1 MAAKIRILL
10 YSHDTYGLGHL
21 RRSLT
26 IAGQLAQDIP
36 HSHQLL
42 LTGSMLAGAFQL
54 PPRLDM
60 IKLPALSKRS
70 SGAYKARTLP
80 LTLRQ
85 TISWR
90 EQMILQ
96 AAQAFRPDLL
106 LVDKSPAGV
115 HGELLPTLRHLKTWS
130 PQTKIVLG
138 MRDIEDS
145 PAKTQAEWA
154 AGGIYPLLE
163 EVYDRIL
170 LYGEPDIFDPATA
183 YWLPETAVSKLTPCG
198 YLGRPHPTT
207 DPARVRRELSLS
219 DGQPLIVL
227 TVGGGGDG
235 YSIIQQYLDML
246 RSQQQPLAHTLIVT
260 GPLMAQ
266 SKRKLLQQAAALPNL
281 TLREFTPDLMSYL
294 AAADLV
300 VSMAG
305 YNTVCEILSLG
316 KRALLI
322 PRSHVRAEQQMRAT
336 LLAERGLVHTLNS
349 REATPDRLHHAITTA
364 LAAPAPTA
372 TLNLNGLQ
380 RVSAEIG
387 RLLTQPAMPSNEQ
400 TVLVNE
406 FYQS

>member
-21 RRSLT
+21 RRSLS

-36 HSHQLL
+36 HSYQLL
-42 LTGSMLAGAFQL
+42 LTGSTVAGAFQL

-70 SGAYKARTLP
+70 SGGYKARTLP

-106 LVDKSPAGV
+106 LVDKAAAGV
-115 HGELLPTLRHLKTWS
+115 HGELLPTLRHLKAWS
-130 PQTKIVLG
+130 PHTKIVLG

-170 LYGEPDIFDPATA
+170 LYGEPAIFDPATA
-183 YWLPETAVSKLTPCG
+183 YWLPKTAVSKLIPCG
-198 YLGRPHPTT
+198 YLGRPHSHT
-207 DPARVRRELSLS
+207 DPARVRRELALS
-219 DGQPLIVL
+219 DHQPLIVL

-235 YSIIQQYLDML
+235 YNIIQQYLDML
-246 RSQQQPLAHTLIVT
+246 RSHPLSSHTLIIT

-266 SKRKLLQQAAALPNL
+266 SKRKLLQQAATLPNL

-322 PRSHVRAEQQMRAT
+322 PRNHVRAEQHMRAT
-336 LLAERGLVHTLNS
+336 LLAERGLVHMLNS
-349 REATPDRLHHAITTA
+349 HEATPAQLHQTIAAA

-400 TVLVNE
+400 PVLVNE

>member
-1 MAAKIRILL
+1 MAVKTRILL

-42 LTGSMLAGAFQL
+42 LTGSMVAGAFQL

-170 LYGEPDIFDPATA
+170 LYGEPDIFDPVTA

-198 YLGRPHPTT
+198 YLGRT
-207 DPARVRRELSLS
+207 PAQAGTNIRHELSLS
-219 DGQPLIVL
+219 DEQPLILL

-235 YSIIQQYLDML
+235 YTIIQQYLDML
-246 RSQQQPLAHTLIVT
+246 RTHPLPHHSLIIT

-266 SKRKLLQQAAALPNL
+266 SKRKLLQQAATLPNL
-281 TLREFTPDLMSYL
+281 TLREFTPDLMTYL

-305 YNTVCEILSLG
+305 YNTVCEILSLR

-336 LLAERGLVHTLNS
+336 LLAERGLVHMLHAT
-349 REATPDRLHHAITTA
+349 EATPTRLHHAITAA
-364 LAAPAPTA
+364 LAAPPPPAALP
-372 TLNLNGLQ
+372 LNGLQ
-380 RVSAEIG
+380 RVSTEIG
-387 RLLTQPAMPSNEQ
+387 RLLTQPTYHQQPA
-400 TVLVNE
+400 LLNE
-406 FYQS
+406 FYQ